1 MRSKEK
7 FEPVPLEVVC
17 EMARNIPCAPWLL
30 PQILDILDKEDCRA
44 EDIEKVVSKDPGLA
58 SSILRLA
65 NSAYFASS
73 QQCDT
78 LHSAVLRLGR
88 RELHRLTASSI
99 AGRWLVQ
106 RVHGYG
112 WEPGD
117 LCKHS
122 ICVGIGAEL
131 IARKREIIKPEQAY
145 TAGLL
150 HDLGKLALAYTYS
163 ENFNAIYEHQ
173 QMKHCPWRQAEQDLI
188 GYNHCDIGKALLKG
202 WSYPDNLVEVAAFYP
217 TPQDAKREYKDL
229 VLIVHGAKHMAL
241 ELGVGVGEEGYT
253 TELNA
258 KMLSE
263 AGYSADFFHEL
274 LPEVLEKSEK
284 LINTSSE
291 LMVDYID

>member
-1 MRSKEK
+1 MKQLL
-7 FEPVPLEVVC
+7 EPVPLEVVC

-30 PQILDILDKEDCRA
+30 PQILNLLDEEDSQVQ
-44 EDIEKVVSKDPGLA
+44 DIESVVSKDPGLA

-65 NSAYFASS
+65 NSAYFAGTS
-73 QQCDT
+73 QCDT
-78 LHSAVLRLGR
+78 LHDAVICLGR
-88 RELHRLTASSI
+88 RELQRLTASSI

-131 IARKREIIKPEQAY
+131 IASKRGGVKSHQAY

-150 HDLGKLALAYTYS
+150 HDLGKLAFAYTYS
-163 ENFNAIYEHQ
+163 ENFNDIFEYQ
-173 QMKHCPWRQAEQDLI
+173 QHKRCPWRKAEKDLI
-188 GYNHCDIGKALLKG
+188 GYDHCDIGGALLKS
-202 WSYPDNLVEVAAFYP
+202 WSYPDSLIAVAQYYP
-217 TPQDAKREYKDL
+217 SPLNAKKEHQEL
-229 VLIVHGAKHMAL
+229 VLMIHAAKHMAL
-241 ELGVGVGEEGYT
+241 ELGMGVGEEGYT

-258 KMLSE
+258 SMLE
-263 AGYSADFFHEL
+263 EQGYTEELFVEL

-284 LINTSSE
+284 LISATNE
-291 LMVDYID
+291 LIIE